1 MSFQNLDLARSV
13 AVERERDL
21 QVRLAQRQADLSR
34 PSVTQDLSPVA
45 ALAQRWHDALVHL
58 HLAHRAAR

>member
-34 PSVTQDLSPVA
+34 PSVTHDLSPVA

>member
-21 QVRLAQRQADLSR
+21 QVRLAQRQADLGR
-34 PSVTQDLSPVA
+34 PSVPRDLAPVA
-45 ALAQRWHDALVHL
+45 VLAQRWHDALVHL
-58 HLAHRAAR
+58 HLAHRPAR